1 MSDSNLASLAYSG
14 ETTFGTAPTDGYKLL
29 RMTGESIITEKE
41 AITSDEIRSDRQIP
55 DLAKVHNQASGS
67 MDFEL
72 SVLQF
77 DDLLQYA
84 MQADYD
90 TLDFTGSI
98 AVVASSSTITGAAGD
113 FSTVKVGSAIKVGG
127 LSDALNNGV
136 KRVVAVSGD
145 GSELTCVAGQFNS
158 DESDTATIAVKSIR
172 NGVTRKSMTIE
183 KKIVDNVGGEFYQQ
197 FSGMVADTLS
207 LNIESKAII
216 TGSLSFLGLTGV
228 KANTSIDTN
237 GYDSAPVGDIL
248 NGTSNMG
255 TLAVDDAA
263 STERFKTLTLE
274 IANNLRGKDALS
286 YEGNFDVG
294 MGRCEITGSLN
305 AYFKN
310 NDFLT
315 KVDDHDDISID
326 FTVTDSAG
334 RTISVY
340 LPRIKFPSGSASIEG
355 IDSDVMVNTDI
366 QAILDPVTGSQIIF
380 DIFE

>member
-14 ETTFGTAPTDGYKLL
+14 ETTFGTPPTDGYKLL

-90 TLDFTGSI
+90 TLDFTGAI

-113 FSTVKVGSAIKVGG
+113 FSTVKVGSGIKVSG
-127 LSDALNNGV
+127 LADALNNGV

-158 DESDTATIAVKSIR
+158 DESDTATIKVKSIR

-183 KKIVDNVGGEFYQQ
+183 KKIVDNTGGEFYQQ

-228 KANTSIDTN
+228 KANTSIDSN
-237 GYDSAPVGDIL
+237 GYANAPVGDIL

-366 QAILDPVTGSQIIF
+366 QAILDPVTGTQIVF